1 MPLYN
6 AWLKNQAFAPLPP
19 PNPVS
24 NQPIL
29 PIINNPFCSTIPIV
43 NLPSGSQ
50 NLVNQPNG
58 YISNQ
63 VDGHKIKISTNGYNA
78 PILTNVPD
86 QKKIPYENFYSHTNL
101 KADPEIANLLPNVP
115 FTYLQADDEMRFK
128 TMQSFQSCI
137 GLDGGKYTI
146 RTPFGT
152 KKIPYKKELLTPFRS
167 YLETNFINS
176 MGSHLQDPQQMDLM
190 VEFKTKLYSSNEIG
204 SIKSKLEKNLQYLQF
219 RFEGKFGTTLIPA
232 FCIYYEIYQMLDITK
247 DSINN
252 SVIPQNYQ
260 NYKIDIL
267 LYLWVFVIF
276 KDTGNFTKG
285 DVSSDLVQ
293 YKTYS
298 IKNTKQDVPVDY
310 STKAA
315 VITSNYYGNGAS
327 GSFW

>member
-1 MPLYN
+1 
-6 AWLKNQAFAPLPP
+6 
-19 PNPVS
+19 
-24 NQPIL
+24 
-29 PIINNPFCSTIPIV
+29 
-43 NLPSGSQ
+43 
-50 NLVNQPNG
+50 
-58 YISNQ
+58 
-63 VDGHKIKISTNGYNA
+63 
-78 PILTNVPD
+78 
-86 QKKIPYENFYSHTNL
+86 
-101 KADPEIANLLPNVP
+101 
-115 FTYLQADDEMRFK
+115 
-128 TMQSFQSCI
+128 
-137 GLDGGKYTI
+137 
-146 RTPFGT
+146 
-152 KKIPYKKELLTPFRS
+152 
-167 YLETNFINS
+167 

-247 DSINN
+247 DKVNN
-252 SVIPQNYQ
+252 SVIPHNYQ
-260 NYKIDIL
+260 PYEIDIL

-315 VITSNYYGNGAS
+315 VITSNSYGNGAS